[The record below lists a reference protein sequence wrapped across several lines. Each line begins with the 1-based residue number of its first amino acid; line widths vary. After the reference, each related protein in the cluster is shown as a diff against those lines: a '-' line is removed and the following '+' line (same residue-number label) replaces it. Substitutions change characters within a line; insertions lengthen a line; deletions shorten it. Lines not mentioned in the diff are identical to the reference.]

1 MTLIKICGITN
12 IEDAIECVR
21 LGANMLGFVFA
32 DSPRQADVSTVK
44 HIQRVIG
51 GDAKTVG
58 VFTEESDELLSIMRE
73 CELTYAQLHGGQSED
88 FARRLGAHRVIR
100 VARVSSNPLALS
112 SPEEQGAY
120 RSAVESQPS
129 FDTRSTLL
137 RTSGVYGP
145 EDIDCLRNEHETAAF
160 YLLDTYKK
168 GVAGGTGETFDWGLA
183 IKAKDLG
190 KPIFLSGGLSP
201 ENVGDAIRAVQPF
214 AVDVSSGVEASPG
227 KKDPAKVK
235 EFIDN
240 VRKADNRA

>member
-21 LGANMLGFVFA
+21 LGANILGFVFA
-32 DSPRQADVSTVK
+32 DSPRQVDISTVK
-44 HIQRVIG
+44 HIQRIIG

-58 VFTEESDELLSIMRE
+58 VFTEEGDDVVSIMRE

-88 FARRLGAHRVIR
+88 FARRLGSQRVIR
-100 VARVSSNPLALS
+100 VQRVQDEASIVGL
-112 SPEEQGAY
+112 
-120 RSAVESQPS
+120 ESQQ
-129 FDTRSTLL
+129 
-137 RTSGVYGP
+137 G
-145 EDIDCLRNEHETAAF
+145 AAF
-160 YLLDTYKK
+160 YLLDAYKK
-168 GVAGGTGETFDWGLA
+168 GVPGGTGETFDWDLA
-183 IKAKDLG
+183 VRAKSLG

-201 ENVGDAIRAVQPF
+201 ENVMDAIRAVQPF
-214 AVDVSSGVEASPG
+214 AVDVSSGVEARPG